1 MFTPFVDLAAKP
13 GIRGFLHEPEQ
24 PGGDVVVLSHG
35 AGADC
40 QSKLLVEMSE
50 ALAAAGFTV
59 LRLDLPFRQ
68 LRPHGPPP
76 PGSAARDQDGLRRAV
91 EAMTEKRKSRRD
103 AGATEIDKA
112 VMKEDGGVNPLLHRQ
127 AGTLGTKIR
136 IYTEGHR
143 GTEGTEKRKS
153 RRDAGGT
160 KIEKAVTEE
169 DDGVNPPLHE
179 EETGAGRI
187 FLGGHSYGGR
197 QATLL
202 VAEEPGLVDG
212 LLLLSY
218 PLHPPKKPA
227 ELRTRHFP
235 KLSRPAFFVHGT
247 RDGFGSIAEMKA
259 ALELIPGPHALFE
272 IDGAGHDLLGK
283 KTGGE
288 LPGRI
293 VKEFQAFMR
302 GK

>member
-1 MFTPFVDLAAKP
+1 MSTPFVDDASEPA
-13 GIRGFLHEPEQ
+13 IRGFLHVPERHAENVPEQ
-24 PGGDVVVLSHG
+24 PGGDAVVLSHG

-76 PGSAARDQDGLRRAV
+76 PGSAARDQEGLRRAV
-91 EAMTEKRKSRRD
+91 EAMREK
-103 AGATEIDKA
+103 
-112 VMKEDGGVNPLLHRQ
+112 VP
-127 AGTLGTKIR
+127 
-136 IYTEGHR
+136 
-143 GTEGTEKRKS
+143 
-153 RRDAGGT
+153 
-160 KIEKAVTEE
+160 
-169 DDGVNPPLHE
+169 
-179 EETGAGRI
+179 GRI

-235 KLSRPAFFVHGT
+235 KLGRPAFFVHGT
-247 RDGFGSIAEMKA
+247 RDGFGTIAEVKV
-259 ALELIPGPHALFE
+259 ALELIPSPHALFE
-272 IDGAGHDLLGK
+272 VEGAGHELLGK
-283 KTGGE
+283 KSGGE
-288 LPGRI
+288 LPARI
-293 VKEFQAFMR
+293 VKEFQEFIER
-302 GK
+302 DIPL